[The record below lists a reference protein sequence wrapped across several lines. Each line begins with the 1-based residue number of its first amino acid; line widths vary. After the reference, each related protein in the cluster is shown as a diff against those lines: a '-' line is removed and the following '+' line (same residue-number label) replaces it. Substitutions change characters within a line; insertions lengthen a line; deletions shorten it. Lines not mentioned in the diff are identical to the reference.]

1 MRIEL
6 EGAARLLGDDVNTD
20 YIIASSRKKETLDT
34 NVLKQYLLESVD
46 SAFAGTVRPGDL
58 LVAGKNF
65 GCGSAMEVAVTVVLA
80 AGIRAVLARSF
91 ARTYYRNAIN
101 NGLVP
106 IECDTST
113 IREGARLRTV
123 LDDSSVRVFDET
135 ERREITGRPLPPIMI
150 EILREGGLVPY
161 FRRHHD
167 FRRST

>member
-1 MRIEL
+1 MRIDL

-46 SAFAGTVRPGDL
+46 PAFAGTVRPGDL
-58 LVAGKNF
+58 LVAGRNF

-113 IREGARLRTV
+113 IRDGTRLRAV
-123 LDDSSVRVFDET
+123 LDDSGVLVIDEA
-135 ERREITGRPLPPIMI
+135 ERREIAGRPLPPIMI

-161 FRRHHD
+161 FRTHHD